1 MEGGAKVIKYLVVFF
16 NFLFFIFG
24 CVLVGVGAWSLIKI
38 GDFNDLTEGSYSSA
52 ATVMIV
58 AGVLIALISFFG
70 CCGAWKENRCL
81 LIMFFI
87 CLLVILIIE
96 ITFAVLGYINRNKV
110 DDAFDKGMEN
120 IIQQKYGAPD
130 MMAITDSVDKL
141 QQQEMCCG
149 WINFTDWY
157 ISNFTNG
164 EHKVPDSCCEKQSK
178 DCGKEADTNNNIYKV
193 GCKTKLEGFIK
204 DKLYHIGALG
214 VTVVVIQILGMI
226 FALVLAC
233 RIESEGKYA

>member
-1 MEGGAKVIKYLVVFF
+1 MLT
-16 NFLFFIFG
+16 LIFG

-52 ATVMIV
+52 STVMIV

-81 LIMFFI
+81 LIM
-87 CLLVILIIE
+87 
-96 ITFAVLGYINRNKV
+96 V

-120 IIQQKYGAPD
+120 IIQQKYGASD
-130 MMAITDSVDKL
+130 MKAITDSVDKL

-157 ISNFTNG
+157 ISKFTNG
-164 EHKVPDSCCEKQSK
+164 EHKVPVSCCKEQKK
-178 DCGKEADTNNNIYKV
+178 GCGMQADTNNNIYKV
-193 GCKTKLEGFIK
+193 
-204 DKLYHIGALG
+204 
-214 VTVVVIQILGMI
+214 ILGMI
-226 FALVLAC
+226 FALLLAC
-233 RIESEGKYA
+233 RIESEGKYV